1 MSLVLEQFSLKDKV
15 SIVTGGSRGL
25 GYGIAAALASAG
37 AKVVIVSRTAGEVEA
52 ASLRIAEETNGIAI
66 PVVADVTK
74 EKDVEDLIATTL
86 EKCGSINILVNNAGT
101 NVRKP
106 FLEIS
111 REDFDEVIGVNLKAV
126 FFLTQLVA
134 KEMIKKK
141 KGKIINIASLTSQIG
156 IANISVY
163 AATKGAIASLTRTL
177 AVELAPHNINVNAIA
192 PGYFRT
198 QMTEAVFQDEERRKW
213 ILSRIPLGRTGIPQD
228 LVGAAVF
235 LASSASD
242 YITGQIIFVDGGW
255 IAA

>member
-1 MSLVLEQFSLKDKV
+1 MSRVLEQFSLKDKV
-15 SIVTGGSRGL
+15 SVVTGGSRGL
-25 GYGIAAALASAG
+25 GYGIAAALAGAG
-37 AKVVIVSRTAGEVEA
+37 AKVVIVSRTAQEVEA
-52 ASLRIAEETNGIAI
+52 ASSRIAEETNGIVI

-74 EKDVEDLIATTL
+74 EKDVEDLVAITL
-86 EKCGSINILVNNAGT
+86 ERWGSIDILVNNAGI

-111 REDFDEVIGVNLKAV
+111 REEFDKVVGVNLKAV

-134 KEMIKKK
+134 KEMIKRK
-141 KGKIINIASLTSQIG
+141 KGKVINIASLTSQIG

-163 AATKGAIASLTRTL
+163 AATKGAIASLTRSL
-177 AVELAPHNINVNAIA
+177 AVELAPYNINVNAIA

-198 QMTEAVFQDEERRKW
+198 EMTEAVFQDEGRRKW

-228 LVGAAVF
+228 LAGAAVF